1 MAREEAVIPLK
12 TGSLKMAGVVPP
24 NIHNVH
30 VTKFKASTPAV
41 KPPGDIAGLLTNLKS
56 VKTPY
61 GAVVAKLA
69 NGWVAKYPEMIAGRV
84 ISPTLMFGY
93 GSSWTAQDLKDAIG
107 LFNAKELENSKTG
120 VLFGIGSVAGILN
133 IAKIE
138 QERSYNVTAGYSCFA
153 GIVNTGKIS
162 QEGEFNLQVGIG
174 GLLGVV
180 NLGAIKTEGTS
191 VFIGLSNG
199 AGILNA
205 GSINLTEG
213 ASGTIGAG
221 AITGILNLGTIKT
234 GDNADVVAGISG
246 GAGIVNG
253 LSPASAAAFGITS
266 GSLAPA
272 VISTG
277 AGDDL
282 VAGSGLYNLAGFLDS
297 QAPAP
302 TYQFPI
308 GSTNSLAGIL
318 TPELINDLK
327 LDAGVDLAALI
338 PPNYYSSYVT
348 GVSWTPVVAASVAS
362 PAPNAPLDNAKDATF
377 GIINFGSID
386 VGTGNDTIFG
396 AADDIIGEVAKSSLP
411 SDAKYIGSGVLNGQI
426 GTILLG
432 EGNDTL
438 RGETWSISA
447 PTDPLSP
454 SAGIVNFGTIDAGNG
469 NDFIS
474 GYSGTCTSNPTN
486 IGILNKGLIKTGAGD
501 DTVDALTGGFSG
513 SGLTD
518 LGEGNDTLIGF
529 GTGRFDGGGGFS
541 ASQKDTLLLASGTYV
556 CSLSSGPEGFFS
568 LSQEDP
574 VTHNSTTMLLQ
585 GFELIGAA
593 ANPSSAINFFTGQ
606 TYEVLGGNISSYA
619 TPIPAISIPL

>member
-1 MAREEAVIPLK
+1 MAEINNRRLGLTPR
-12 TGSLKMAGVVPP
+12 
-24 NIHNVH
+24 IHNVH
-30 VTKFKASTPAV
+30 VTKFKASAPAV
-41 KPPGDIAGLLTNLKS
+41 KPPGDIAGLLTDLKS

-69 NGWVAKYPEMIAGRV
+69 NGWVAKYPEMIAGLV

-93 GSSWTAQDLKDAIG
+93 GSSWAAQDLKDAIG
-107 LFNAKELENSKTG
+107 VFNTKELENSKTG

-133 IAKIE
+133 IAQIE
-138 QERSYNVTAGYSCFA
+138 QERSYNVAAGYSCFA

-162 QEGEFNLQVGIG
+162 QEGEFSLQVGIG

-180 NLGAIKTEGTS
+180 NLGAIKTKGTS

-221 AITGILNLGTIKT
+221 AIAGILNLGNIKT

-253 LSPASAAAFGITS
+253 LSPASAAAFDITS
-266 GSLAPA
+266 GSLSPA

-282 VAGSGLYNLAGFLDS
+282 VAGSGLYNLPRFLDS
-297 QAPAP
+297 ASGIKPRTGFIP
-302 TYQFPI
+302 V
-308 GSTNSLAGIL
+308 AGFKYLSDIVG
-318 TPELINDLK
+318 PQLINEIN
-327 LDAGVDLAALI
+327 AEVGVDLAGLI
-338 PPNYYSSYVT
+338 RADTYSPFAM
-348 GVSWTPVVAASVAS
+348 GVSWTPVVTASVAS

-386 VGTGNDTIFG
+386 VGTGNDILFG

-447 PTDPLSP
+447 PKDPLSH

-469 NDFIS
+469 NDLVS
-474 GYSGTCTSNPTN
+474 GYSGILNPTN
-486 IGILNKGLIKTGAGD
+486 IAILNNGLIKTGAGD

-518 LGEGNDTLIGF
+518 LGDGNDTLIGF

-593 ANPSSAINFFTGQ
+593 ANPSSAINFLAGQ
-606 TYEVLGGNISSYA
+606 TYDVLDGNISSYA